1 MRKVGNPLNVTG
13 LPKMT
18 SQNLENRGQGSM
30 FIQTLW
36 WVARL
41 LYKYSFL
48 WCRSFRLIPTLSTNN
63 RTSCSPHF
71 SSAFKIEDGDHTQKK
86 VKGNTE
92 TPLDGEKEFS
102 LVEGSSADPSF
113 PGRAYDRGWYIS
125 FKKKKE
131 KKKVAN
137 LLHEKQKVG
146 LSRRVIRLACLPFC
160 DGRITLLAGPTF
172 LSVNTLARPAGSTP
186 GQNATIR
193 VCFLFSP
200 INCLLNWIK
209 LVRLGGWP

>member
-92 TPLDGEKEFS
+92 TTLDGE
-102 LVEGSSADPSF
+102 
-113 PGRAYDRGWYIS
+113 
-125 FKKKKE
+125 KKKKE

-172 LSVNTLARPAGSTP
+172 LSVNTLARPAGSTQ

-200 INCLLNWIK
+200 MNCLLNWIK

>member
-1 MRKVGNPLNVTG
+1 MWK
-13 LPKMT
+13 
-18 SQNLENRGQGSM
+18 
-30 FIQTLW
+30 TL
-36 WVARL
+36 
-41 LYKYSFL
+41 K
-48 WCRSFRLIPTLSTNN
+48 
-63 RTSCSPHF
+63 F
-71 SSAFKIEDGDHTQKK
+71 SSAFPWILLHNKDLSAIGRCSSTNSLPLVNIPDKTKLLVIGVQQTTRSLPSFPP
-86 VKGNTE
+86 VKLLGKEIKPAILAVRCPRIKQGNTE

-102 LVEGSSADPSF
+102 LVEGSSTDPSF

-125 FKKKKE
+125 LKKKE

-137 LLHEKQKVG
+137 LLHEKQEVG

-172 LSVNTLARPAGSTP
+172 LSVNTLARPAGSTQ